1 MDGGLRAA
9 IRHVWPGRPLANWGT
24 AQGFCL
30 RGCMSRCFEDHDPIG
45 VVDRWFG
52 VSVSIRSGAGKR
64 KQGGDGAAWGLPHG
78 IGPFPLSIAANPLA
92 EAWPPPINP

>member
-1 MDGGLRAA
+1 MDGRFRAA
-9 IRHVWPGRPLANWGT
+9 VRHVWPGRPLANWGT

-30 RGCMSRCFEDHDPIG
+30 TGRMSRGFENHDLIG

-52 VSVSIRSGAGKR
+52 VSGSIRSGAGKR

-78 IGPFPLSIAANPLA
+78 RGPSPLSIAADPLA
-92 EAWPPPINP
+92 EDWPPSINP